1 MDKINYEL
9 RRYLNAVM
17 RSIKVVTGKKI
28 RDFLPGEKTF
38 CFQPKKI
45 VKKKVGNKGDALRW
59 ISTVAFLSTHVNVR
73 KNLKRT

>member
-28 RDFLPGEKTF
+28 NFWPGEKRFVPTKEN
-38 CFQPKKI
+38 C
-45 VKKKVGNKGDALRW
+45 KKK
-59 ISTVAFLSTHVNVR
+59 SR
-73 KNLKRT
+73 KKREMHKKELWK

>member
-28 RDFLPGEKTF
+28 NFWPGEKTF
-38 CFQPKKI
+38 CSQPKKI
-45 VKKKVGNKGDALRW
+45 VKKKSRKMGDA
-59 ISTVAFLSTHVNVR
+59 
-73 KNLKRT
+73 

>member
-28 RDFLPGEKTF
+28 HDFLPGEKTF
-38 CFQPKKI
+38 CSQPKQI
-45 VKKKVGNKGDALRW
+45 VKKKIGKKGDALEG
-59 ISTVAFLSTHVNVR
+59 ITKVNSSNV
-73 KNLKRT
+73 KWK